1 MKIEYF
7 YDGQF
12 RRVLKHLIRIF
23 GEFQVSNGYDAD
35 GKLKLKSVPCRYADI
50 SRMTAYSIVG
60 NSENVLPV
68 LPIIT
73 INVQSLKLEQSLIQA
88 PVQIDSVM
96 GVNES
101 SEVNQYN
108 DKLDEIYHV
117 SKFNPTPWKLTFNV
131 NIATTTTTAKLELFE
146 QIVPLFNP
154 AVQLQMSENPQDWTA
169 LSEIVIEDCTFTTRS
184 FPQGTETDLDIMI
197 LTFSTIVWFSLP
209 ATVKKANLI
218 QQIVANIGSAK
229 DEMDIELGSVSD
241 VTTEVFTPKN
251 MCIKTE
257 KISGNLHEI
266 TLVGKNMSE
275 VSSNN
280 KIYSWNSYL
289 AYLNPKYEDMTVGF
303 KFQNGIEDPDAVRG
317 TLIRYSEPNKVIVE
331 IDESQYKVSNNIK
344 KIIRTSN
351 FDSDILYASNTDKFI
366 NGLDYPITI
375 KDTQI
380 PRASMF
386 IIKNNEVEIINP
398 LLITDYVYNQD
409 DGLYYKFDDIDGWIT
424 PILSSYRQ
432 GYWRLTFK

>member
-23 GEFQVSNGYDAD
+23 GEFQVSNGYDSD
-35 GKLKLKSVPCRYADI
+35 GKLKLKPVPCRYADI

-68 LPIIT
+68 LPLIT

-88 PVQIDSVM
+88 PVQIESVM

-101 SEVNQYN
+101 SDVNEYN
-108 DKLDEIYHV
+108 EKLDEIYHV

-131 NIATTTTTAKLELFE
+131 NIATTTTTSKLELFE

-169 LSEIVIEDCTFTTRS
+169 LSEILIEDCTFTTRS

-257 KISGNLHEI
+257 KVSGNLHEI

-280 KIYSWNSYL
+280 KIYSWNNYL
-289 AYLNPKYEDMTVGF
+289 SYLNPKYEDMTVGF
-303 KFQNGIEDPDAVRG
+303 KFQNGIEDPDAIRG
-317 TLIRYSEPNKVIVE
+317 TLVRYTDPNKVLVE

-344 KIIRTSN
+344 KIIRTDKFEDN
-351 FDSDILYASNTDKFI
+351 ILHASNTDKFI
-366 NGLDYPITI
+366 NGLDYAINV
-375 KDTQI
+375 KNTQI
-380 PRASMF
+380 PRAAMF
-386 IIKNNEVEIINP
+386 IINNNEVTIINS
-398 LLITDYVYNQD
+398 LLISDYIYNQD
-409 DGLYYKFDDIDGWIT
+409 DGLYYKFDDIDGWVT
-424 PILSSYRQ
+424 PISSSYRQ

>member
-23 GEFQVSNGYDAD
+23 GEFQVSNGYDSE
-35 GKLKLKSVPCRYADI
+35 GNLKLKSVPCRYADI
-50 SRMTAYSIVG
+50 SRMTAYSITG

-88 PVQIDSVM
+88 PVQTESVM

-101 SEVNQYN
+101 PDVNEYN
-108 DKLDEIYHV
+108 EQLNEIYHV

-169 LSEIVIEDCTFTTRS
+169 LSEIIIEDCTFTTRS

-218 QQIVANIGSAK
+218 QQIVTNIGSAK
-229 DEMDIELGSVSD
+229 DEMDIELSSVTD

-251 MCIKTE
+251 MCITTK
-257 KISGNLHEI
+257 KLSNNLHEI

-275 VSSNN
+275 LSKNN
-280 KIYSWNSYL
+280 KIYSWHNYL
-289 AYLNPKYEDMTVGF
+289 NYLNPKYENMTVGF
-303 KFQNGIEDPDAVRG
+303 KFQDGIEDPAAVRG
-317 TLIRYSEPNKVIVE
+317 TVVNYTEPNKLVVE

-344 KIIRTSN
+344 KIIKTTN
-351 FDSDILYASNTDKFI
+351 ILNDIKNASSTDKFI
-366 NGLDYPITI
+366 NGLDYAITVNNI
-375 KDTQI
+375 EV
-380 PRASMF
+380 PRAAMF
-386 IIKNNEVEIINP
+386 TVDNDNVN
-398 LLITDYVYNQD
+398 ITNALMIVDYIYNKD
-409 DGLYYKFDDIDGWIT
+409 DGLYYKFDDIDGWVT
-424 PILSSYRQ
+424 PIAPNYRQ